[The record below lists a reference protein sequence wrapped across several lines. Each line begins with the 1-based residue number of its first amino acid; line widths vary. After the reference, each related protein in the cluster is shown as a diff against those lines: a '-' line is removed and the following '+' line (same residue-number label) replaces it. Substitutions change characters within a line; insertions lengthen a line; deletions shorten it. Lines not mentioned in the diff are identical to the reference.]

1 MFARGGSMMIKIE
14 FKSKTPIYKQLRK
27 QIIEGIAS
35 GDLQPGESM
44 PSVRQMAEDIGI
56 NLHTVNKTY
65 QILKN
70 QGYLISHR
78 RKKVVVNS
86 REKMIDPDYKRQLEK
101 KLRPIIAE
109 SICQGVEQK
118 EFKNI
123 VSNLYD
129 EIQKE

>member
-1 MFARGGSMMIKIE
+1 MMIKIE

-35 GDLQPGESM
+35 GELQPGESM
-44 PSVRQMAEDIGI
+44 PSVRQLAEDIGI

-70 QGYLISHR
+70 QGYLVSHR

-86 REKMIDPDYKRQLEK
+86 REEMTDENYKEQVREK
-101 KLRPIIAE
+101 IRPIIAE
-109 SICQGVEQK
+109 SICRGVENK
-118 EFKNI
+118 EFKEI

-129 EIQKE
+129 DIQKEGQ